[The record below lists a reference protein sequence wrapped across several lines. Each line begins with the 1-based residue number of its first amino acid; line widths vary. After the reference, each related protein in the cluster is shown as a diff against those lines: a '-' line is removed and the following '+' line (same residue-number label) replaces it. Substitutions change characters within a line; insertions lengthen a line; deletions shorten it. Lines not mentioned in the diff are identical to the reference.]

1 MYTSLEERANMLE
14 RQLLEMQE
22 ELSKRHNLKDMV
34 PVSTPNQES
43 VVVCGRVC
51 CEAANGKLNKT
62 AVMLEGSL
70 KDSGGM
76 RIKLDLQEVPY
87 YALFPGQIVAV
98 EGINSTGRR
107 IVAKKIFSHVPAKPN
122 TTSATKLMEYQHER
136 THLGGN
142 PLTMLCAAGPYTTA
156 DNLNYQPL
164 KDMLSV
170 AGKLK
175 PDVLLLVG
183 PFIDCDHPEI
193 AKGEMSVDLG
203 GEMCEITHKE
213 FFMMRIQS
221 EIEKLL
227 KEVEPRPKVVLIP
240 SLNDIHHDFVYPQP
254 PFRLAGVDDKKEGH
268 NFDVPDAAD
277 VVLLSNPA
285 TFCINEVT
293 VGVNA
298 SDILMH
304 LGPEEISR
312 VGKVSGGRLARL
324 AEHCVGQHSFY
335 PLFPAQAGNA
345 QLDLRHYKKY
355 AMQHTPDILITPSK
369 LAHFVKKGESSPG
382 TIAIN
387 PGKLTK
393 GNNGGTFARFTV
405 HPIPQR
411 TLEEKGKAVIPH
423 DIANRTR
430 VEIMRI

>member
-1 MYTSLEERANMLE
+1 MKGPWLVALVA
-14 RQLLEMQE
+14 L
-22 ELSKRHNLKDMV
+22 
-34 PVSTPNQES
+34 
-43 VVVCGRVC
+43 GRVRAQ
-51 CEAANGKLNKT
+51 EPPSPSPP
-62 AVMLEGSL
+62 EPSPPPPSL
-70 KDSGGM
+70 PPQPTSPPPPPP
-76 RIKLDLQEVPY
+76 LP
-87 YALFPGQIVAV
+87 FPPEPSPPPPPPSPPEPQ
-98 EGINSTGRR
+98 
-107 IVAKKIFSHVPAKPN
+107 KPP
-122 TTSATKLMEYQHER
+122 R
-136 THLGGN
+136 
-142 PLTMLCAAGPYTTA
+142 
-156 DNLNYQPL
+156 
-164 KDMLSV
+164 
-170 AGKLK
+170 
-175 PDVLLLVG
+175 
-183 PFIDCDHPEI
+183 
-193 AKGEMSVDLG
+193 
-203 GEMCEITHKE
+203 
-213 FFMMRIQS
+213 
-221 EIEKLL
+221 